1 MIESHTT
8 TASDADAGIQH
19 FATAATQDRA
29 TATTYRAVMLTR
41 KSTSLD
47 VLQIVELPIVAP
59 GPGQLRV
66 RVRAV
71 GVGATDLMMLGG
83 YRARRFLLPATRSS
97 LFNARAN
104 RSREASRSNDST
116 LVDQPG
122 LARN

>member
-8 TASDADAGIQH
+8 TTTASDTDAGFQH
-19 FATAATQDRA
+19 FATTAAPARA

-47 VLQIVELPIVAP
+47 VLQIVELPVVAP

-66 RVRAV
+66 RVLAV

-83 YRARRFLLPATRSS
+83 YRYAPKIPFVPGYEIAGV
-97 LFNARAN
+97 
-104 RSREASRSNDST
+104 
-116 LVDQPG
+116 VDAVGSGVQKFRVG
-122 LARN
+122 DRVAA